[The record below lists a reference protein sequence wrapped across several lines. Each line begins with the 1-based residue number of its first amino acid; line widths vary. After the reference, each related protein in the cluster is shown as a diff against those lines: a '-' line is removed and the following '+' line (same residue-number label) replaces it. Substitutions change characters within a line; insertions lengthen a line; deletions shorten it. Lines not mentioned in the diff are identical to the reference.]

1 MMHVRHFADREVR
14 CGDGKRNHLSCCSK
28 RTFLLSL
35 LARQL
40 EASLAGCLL
49 SVLESPPAT
58 CASPEGE
65 EVEVRRAPSCL
76 IDPSAHGNNIFPE
89 PW

>member
-28 RTFLLSL
+28 PTFLLSL

-40 EASLAGCLL
+40 EVSLAGCLL
-49 SVLESPPAT
+49 SVLVSPPAT
-58 CASPEGE
+58 CASQSPPEVAEGE
-65 EVEVRRAPSCL
+65 EVEVRRAL
-76 IDPSAHGNNIFPE
+76 LV
-89 PW
+89 